1 MKKHKKKVFII
12 AEAGV
17 NHNGKINNAL
27 RLVDIA
33 KNAGADAVKFQ
44 TFLPG
49 ELTGNFAKNPNYIKK
64 NNSFKVTRSELT
76 KKLALT
82 FEEFDRIKKYCDK
95 KKIIFISTPD
105 GTKSLNFLVKTLKV
119 SFIKISSTELT
130 NLEFLKEIAKKKKTT
145 LLSTGLGDIKDVERA
160 VRQITK
166 YNKKLVIMQCTSE
179 YPAPL
184 NEMNINVLKTY
195 KKKFKCQIG
204 LSDHSEGYEAAVTS
218 VALGATII
226 EKHFTINKKMRGP
239 DHKASLSKKELTSF
253 IKSIRNAEKV
263 MGSEKKKIT
272 KSEQKN
278 IFSIRRG
285 LVAKKFISKG
295 TMLESKLINFKR
307 PFKEFHPYEI
317 NKVIGKKTKT
327 NLKKDQPITK
337 KNIK

>member
-1 MKKHKKKVFII
+1 MKKNKNKVFII

-17 NHNGKINNAL
+17 NHNGILKNAFK
-27 RLVDIA
+27 LVDIA
-33 KNAGADAVKFQ
+33 KKAGADAVKFQ

-49 ELTGNFAKNPNYIKK
+49 ELTGDFAVNPDYIKESK
-64 NNSFKVTRSELT
+64 SFKLKRSELT

-82 FEEFDRIKKYCDK
+82 FGEFKKIKKYCEK

-105 GTKSLNFLVKTLKV
+105 GTESLNFLVKSLKV
-119 SFIKISSTELT
+119 SFLKISSTELT
-130 NLEFLKEIAKKKKTT
+130 NLEFLKEIAKKKKVT
-145 LLSTGLGDIKDVERA
+145 LLSTGIGNIKDVERA
-160 VRQITK
+160 VRQIKK
-166 YNKKLVIMQCTSE
+166 YNKKLVLMQCTSE

-204 LSDHSEGYEAAVTS
+204 LSDHSEGHEAALASIT
-218 VALGATII
+218 LGARFI

-239 DHKASLSKKELTSF
+239 DHNASLNSNELTNF
-253 IKSIRNAEKV
+253 IKSIKNIEQV
-263 MGSEKKKIT
+263 LGSEKKEIT

-285 LVAKKFISKG
+285 LVAKKFIKKG
-295 TMLESKLINFKR
+295 TILEKKLIDYKR

-317 NKVIGKKTKT
+317 GKIIGKKTKI
-327 NLKKDQPITK
+327 NLKKDQPIT
-337 KNIK
+337 NRNLN

>member
-1 MKKHKKKVFII
+1 MKKDKKKVFII

-263 MGSEKKKIT
+263 MGSEKKKLRKVSKRI
-272 KSEQKN
+272 SSQLEEVWLQKN
-278 IFSIRRG
+278 LYPKELCLKANLLI
-285 LVAKKFISKG
+285 LKDHLKNFI
-295 TMLESKLINFKR
+295 L
-307 PFKEFHPYEI
+307 
-317 NKVIGKKTKT
+317 TK
-327 NLKKDQPITK
+327 
-337 KNIK
+337 

>member
-1 MKKHKKKVFII
+1 MKKDKKKVFII

-82 FEEFDRIKKYCDK
+82 FEEFKRIKKYCDK
-95 KKIIFISTPD
+95 KKILFISTPD

-119 SFIKISSTELT
+119 SIIKISSTELT
-130 NLEFLKEIAKKKKTT
+130 NLDFLKEIAKKRKIT
-145 LLSTGLGDIKDVERA
+145 LLSTGLGDIRDVERA
-160 VRQITK
+160 VKQIIK
-166 YNKKLVIMQCTSE
+166 YNKKLVVLQCTSE

-204 LSDHSEGYEAAVTS
+204 LSDHSEGYEAAVAS
-218 VALGATII
+218 IALGATII

-239 DHKASLSKKELTSF
+239 DHKASLSQKELTSF

-272 KSEQKN
+272 RSEQKN

-295 TMLESKLINFKR
+295 TMLKSKLINFKR

-317 NKVIGKKTKT
+317 NKIIGKKTKI

-337 KNIK
+337 NNIR